1 MTSETLASPVVEHP
15 NDGGSPG
22 PSPSPPGLPP
32 PDPLARLE
40 QMTVPPPP
48 STDPATR
55 RSARRSNRWDR
66 PKPPRDWRWWI
77 GGTGRVLIATGLL
90 LFAFVAYQLWGTGI
104 QQARAQNE
112 LESQLAELEAT
123 LSTAPSTTVP
133 VTVPVTPTTD
143 PGTTPTAP
151 TTPAPEPA
159 PEPLV
164 EVVEGDPIGLIEI
177 PRIGV
182 SEYLVAGVRT
192 EDLRKGP
199 GHYPT
204 TPLPGELG
212 NAAVAGHRT
221 TYGSPFFDL
230 DQLQPGDELIVTML
244 GGSRFV
250 YRVTESVVVTPADY
264 DVVLTEDPDVAV
276 LTLTTCHPK
285 YSARERLIISSV
297 LDVEASD
304 PVGQLAIGYGELTP
318 GGDDTVIPGD
328 DPTIPTDT
336 AAVDP
341 GTQPDATAPDDSGP
355 DDQGPDDTATPGA
368 GDTDPDGTD
377 PDGGAA
383 GTGDPGSGSSSES
396 QGATADAF
404 EEGWFSDPAAWPQVA
419 VWGLALIAVSLLAS
433 RLSRAT
439 RRNWVGLLVG
449 IVPFVVVLYFFFENV
464 NRLLPPNL

>member
-1 MTSETLASPVVEHP
+1 MTIETLASPLVEHP
-15 NDGGSPG
+15 NDDGSPQ
-22 PSPSPPGLPP
+22 PSPSTPGLPP

-40 QMTVPPPP
+40 QMSVP
-48 STDPATR
+48 DATPGRSR
-55 RSARRSNRWDR
+55 RTTKWDR
-66 PKPPRDWRWWI
+66 PAPPKDWRWWI
-77 GGTGRVLIATGLL
+77 GGAGRVLIATGLL

-112 LESQLAELEAT
+112 LGDQLAELEAT
-123 LSTAPSTTVP
+123 LSSAPSSSVPTTA
-133 VTVPVTPTTD
+133 PVTPTTD
-143 PGTTPTAP
+143 PDTGPDTDPDTTVVPTPTTTP
-151 TTPAPEPA
+151 PAPEPILA
-159 PEPLV
+159 V
-164 EVVEGDPIGLIEI
+164 AEGDPIGLIEI

-212 NAAVAGHRT
+212 NAAIAGHRT
-221 TYGSPFFDL
+221 TYGNPFFDL
-230 DQLQPGDELIVTML
+230 DQLQPGDEIIVTML
-244 GGSRFV
+244 GDSRFV

-264 DVVLTEDPDVAV
+264 DVVLTDDPEVAV

-297 LDVEASD
+297 LDAEVSD
-304 PVGQLAIGYGELTP
+304 PVGRLPIGYGALDEN
-318 GGDDTVIPGD
+318 GGDTVIPGD

-336 AAVDP
+336 VPTD
-341 GTQPDATAPDDSGP
+341 TAPT
-355 DDQGPDDTATPGA
+355 DTAPN
-368 GDTDPDGTD
+368 DTVPTDTAPNDTVPSDTVPTGTD
-377 PDGGAA
+377 TNAPTAV
-383 GTGDPGSGSSSES
+383 E
-396 QGATADAF
+396 GATADAF
-404 EEGWFSDPAAWPQVA
+404 EEGWFSDPAAFPQVA
-419 VWGLALIAVSLLAS
+419 LWGLALIALSLLAYS
-433 RLSRAT
+433 VSRAA

>member
-1 MTSETLASPVVEHP
+1 
-15 NDGGSPG
+15 
-22 PSPSPPGLPP
+22 LPP

-40 QMTVPPPP
+40 LMSAPPTP
-48 STDPATR
+48 
-55 RSARRSNRWDR
+55 SARRSTRWDR
-66 PKPPRDWRWWI
+66 PTPPRDWRWWI
-77 GGTGRVLIATGLL
+77 GGMGRVLIATGLL

-143 PGTTPTAP
+143 PGTTPTRPTTP
-151 TTPAPEPA
+151 TTPAPA

-212 NAAVAGHRT
+212 NAAIAGHRT
-221 TYGSPFFDL
+221 TYGNPFFDL
-230 DQLQPGDELIVTML
+230 DQLQPDDEIIVTML
-244 GGSRFV
+244 GGNRFV

-264 DVVLTEDPDVAV
+264 DVVLTKDPDVAV

-285 YSARERLIISSV
+285 YSARERLIISST
-297 LDVEASD
+297 LDVEGSD
-304 PVGQLAIGYGELTP
+304 PVGQLAIGYGQLVDNGE
-318 GGDDTVIPGD
+318 DTVIPGD

-341 GTQPDATAPDDSGP
+341 GTET
-355 DDQGPDDTATPGA
+355 DDTVPTSP
-368 GDTDPDGTD
+368 GDTGPGDSAPRDSVPGD
-377 PDGGAA
+377 A
-383 GTGDPGSGSSSES
+383 GSGEPGVGDPANGPSAGSED
-396 QGATADAF
+396 ATADAF

-419 VWGLALIAVSLLAS
+419 AWGLALIAVALLAA
-433 RLSRAT
+433 RLSRAA

>member
-1 MTSETLASPVVEHP
+1 MTAETLASPVVEHP
-15 NDGGSPG
+15 NNDGSHW
-22 PSPSPPGLPP
+22 PSPRPPGLPP

-40 QMTVPPPP
+40 QMSVPG
-48 STDPATR
+48 TTTR
-55 RSARRSNRWDR
+55 RSRRTSKWDR
-66 PKPPRDWRWWI
+66 PAPARDWRWWI
-77 GGTGRVLIATGLL
+77 GGAGRVLIATGLL

-104 QQARAQNE
+104 QQARAQDE
-112 LESQLAELEAT
+112 LGNQLAELEQS
-123 LSTAPSTTVP
+123 LSTAPEATAPTTVP
-133 VTVPVTPTTD
+133 STPTTD
-143 PGTTPTAP
+143 PDASAPSPPPTAP
-151 TTPAPEPA
+151 VSPEQ
-159 PEPLV
+159 LL

-212 NAAVAGHRT
+212 NAAIAGHRT

-230 DQLQPGDELIVTML
+230 DQLQPGDEIIVTML
-244 GGSRFV
+244 GDSRFV

-264 DVVLTEDPDVAV
+264 DVVLTDDPDIAV
-276 LTLTTCHPK
+276 LTLTTCHPQ

-297 LDVEASD
+297 LDADMSD
-304 PVGQLAIGYGELTP
+304 PVGQLPIGYGQLDP
-318 GGDDTVIPGD
+318 GGDDSVIPGD

-336 AAVDP
+336 TPTDTAPTDP
-341 GTQPDATAPDDSGP
+341 GTDDPVPSDTAPDDTGAADTGAADTGAADTGSGP
-355 DDQGPDDTATPGA
+355 
-368 GDTDPDGTD
+368 
-377 PDGGAA
+377 
-383 GTGDPGSGSSSES
+383 SSDS

-419 VWGLALIAVSLLAS
+419 AWGLALIAVAVLAS
-433 RLSRAT
+433 RLSRVA

-449 IVPFVVVLYFFFENV
+449 VVPFLVVLYFFFENV

>member
-40 QMTVPPPP
+40 QMSVPPPP
-48 STDPATR
+48 STDRATR

-123 LSTAPSTTVP
+123 LSTAPTTTVP
-133 VTVPVTPTTD
+133 VTVPVTPSTD

-151 TTPAPEPA
+151 TTPAPEPT

-212 NAAVAGHRT
+212 NAAIAGHRT

-230 DQLQPGDELIVTML
+230 DQLQPGDELVVTML

-264 DVVLTEDPDVAV
+264 DVVLTDDPDVAV

-285 YSARERLIISSV
+285 YSARERLIVSGV

-304 PVGQLAIGYGELTP
+304 PVGRLAIGYGDLAP

-336 AAVDP
+336 APLDP
-341 GTQPDATAPDDSGP
+341 DTRPDGTTPDGTTPDGTVAPDEAAGP
-355 DDQGPDDTATPGA
+355 DTDESVPGA
-368 GDTDPDGTD
+368 GDP
-377 PDGGAA
+377 
-383 GTGDPGSGSSSES
+383 GTGPSSDP
-396 QGATADAF
+396 QDATADAF

-419 VWGLALIAVSLLAS
+419 AWGLALIAVSLLAW
-433 RLSRAT
+433 RLSRVA